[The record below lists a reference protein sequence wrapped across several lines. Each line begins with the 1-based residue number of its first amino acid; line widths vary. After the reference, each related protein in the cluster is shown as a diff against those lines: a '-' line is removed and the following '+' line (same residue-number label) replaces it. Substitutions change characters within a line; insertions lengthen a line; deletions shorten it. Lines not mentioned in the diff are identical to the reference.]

1 MAGHSMRKLYL
12 KYQIKIAVLHSDIIR
27 LAAKN
32 GWSVSVT
39 ASGDNSFFFD
49 FQRRT
54 AGDLPFCFTAEL
66 SGGLVGTLVDEIIS
80 FVDELDPERY
90 AGEWLE
96 ASGPLTPARYFRAVD
111 DMDEIR
117 NQAWRLALDL
127 SELAERQNKLLSPQW
142 YLWN

>member
-12 KYQIKIAVLHSDIIR
+12 KYQIKSIKREERCYTVILIR

-54 AGDLPFCFTAEL
+54 P
-66 SGGLVGTLVDEIIS
+66 GGLS
-80 FVDELDPERY
+80 F
-90 AGEWLE
+90 
-96 ASGPLTPARYFRAVD
+96 SLT
-111 DMDEIR
+111 
-117 NQAWRLALDL
+117 
-127 SELAERQNKLLSPQW
+127 ERQSKLLSPSW
-142 YLWN
+142 YYWN

>member
-80 FVDELDPERY
+80 FVDELDPECY

-96 ASGPLTPARYFRAVD
+96 ASGPLSPARYFRVIDYVD
-111 DMDEIR
+111 DIR
-117 NQAWRLALDL
+117 TQAWFLALDIL
-127 SELAERQNKLLSPQW
+127 ELADLQNKLLSPPL
-142 YLWN
+142 YFWN

>member
-1 MAGHSMRKLYL
+1 MAGHGVRKLYL
-12 KYQIKIAVLHSDIIR
+12 RIKIKKTVLHSDIIW

-32 GWSVSVT
+32 GWSVSVI
-39 ASGDNSFFFD
+39 ASGENSFFFD

-54 AGDLPFCFTAEL
+54 PSGLPSCFTAEL

-96 ASGPLTPARYFRAVD
+96 ASGLLTPARYFRAVD
-111 DMDEIR
+111 DMDDIR
-117 NQAWRLALDL
+117 TQAWLLAIDL
-127 SELAERQNKLLSPQW
+127 SELAERQRCLLLPPW
-142 YLWN
+142 YFWN

>member
-1 MAGHSMRKLYL
+1 MAGHSVRKLYL
-12 KYQIKIAVLHSDIIR
+12 KYQFKIAVLHSDIIR
-27 LAAKN
+27 LAAKS

-54 AGDLPFCFTAEL
+54 PGGLSFCLTAEL

-80 FVDELDPERY
+80 FVDELNPERY

-117 NQAWRLALDL
+117 TQAWLLAIDI
-127 SELAERQNKLLSPQW
+127 SELAERQNSLLSPPW
-142 YLWN
+142 YFWN